1 VICTIPKVKSGLK
14 GLDTLLGG
22 GLPDNSVTLVYG
34 PPKTGKSIFCYQFLF
49 GGLCADES
57 CLYVMSDY
65 SWNQLSETMLAFNWP
80 IEEYAG
86 KDRIYRIDT
95 ISRLGQKIPKET
107 ETLKISHTENPTDV
121 MLNVSSGARFLYK
134 KFNRFRA
141 ILDSTT
147 SFYLYNPHQL
157 INRVLKSYI
166 QNIKE
171 AGGTAIITYAQGS
184 VDTQTETMLKACVDN
199 LIRLDGK
206 EITIEAM
213 MGLGKIKAGY
223 TIGGSGIKV
232 KDVSDAKSFVAVGLN

>member
-1 VICTIPKVKSGLK
+1 VICTIPKVRSGLK
-14 GLDTLLGG
+14 ELDILLGG

-49 GGLCADES
+49 GGLSQDEP

-65 SWNQLSETMLAFNWP
+65 SWNQLSEAMLAFRWP
-80 IEEYAG
+80 VEEYAS
-86 KDRIYRIDT
+86 KNRIYRIDT

-107 ETLKISHTENPTDV
+107 ETLKISQTENPTDV
-121 MLNVSSGARFLYK
+121 MLNVSSGTRFLYK

-147 SFYLYNPHQL
+147 SFYLYNPPQL

-166 QNIKE
+166 HNIKE
-171 AGGTAIITYAQGS
+171 AQGTGIITYAQGS
-184 VDTQTETMLKACVDN
+184 VDPQTETMLKATCDN

-206 EITIEAM
+206 EMVIEAM
-213 MGLGKIKAGY
+213 IGLGKVKASY
-223 TIGGSGIKV
+223 VIGDSGIEI
-232 KDVSDAKSFVAVGLN
+232 KDVTDPKSFVAVGLN